1 MSIGWRGHFVNGIR
15 GGDGFGDFK
24 KRVFGFG
31 KDVKAELVESLEN
44 KLELDDDH
52 LLEEDDIGRLLV
64 GVTVNVGTESL
75 VGLLGTSVLGET
87 SIWMLKGN

>member
-1 MSIGWRGHFVNGIR
+1 MASEISRSGSLVLE
-15 GGDGFGDFK
+15 
-24 KRVFGFG
+24 

-52 LLEEDDIGRLLV
+52 LLEEGDIGRLLV

-75 VGLLGTSVLGET
+75 VGLLGTSVLGEM
-87 SIWMLKGN
+87 SR

>member
-1 MSIGWRGHFVNGIR
+1 MASEISRSGSLVLE
-15 GGDGFGDFK
+15 
-24 KRVFGFG
+24 

-52 LLEEDDIGRLLV
+52 LLKEDDIGRLLV

>member
-1 MSIGWRGHFVNGIR
+1 MASDISRSGSLVLE
-15 GGDGFGDFK
+15 
-24 KRVFGFG
+24 

-44 KLELDDDH
+44 KLELDDDQ

-64 GVTVNVGTESL
+64 GLTVNVGTESL
-75 VGLLGTSVLGET
+75 VGLLGKT

>member
-1 MSIGWRGHFVNGIR
+1 MASEISRSGSLVLE
-15 GGDGFGDFK
+15 
-24 KRVFGFG
+24 

-52 LLEEDDIGRLLV
+52 LLEEDDNGRLLV
-64 GVTVNVGTESL
+64 GVTVNVATESL

>member
-1 MSIGWRGHFVNGIR
+1 MASEISRSGSLVLE
-15 GGDGFGDFK
+15 
-24 KRVFGFG
+24 

-44 KLELDDDH
+44 KLELDDDQ

-87 SIWMLKGN
+87 

>member
-1 MSIGWRGHFVNGIR
+1 MASEVSRSESLVLE
-15 GGDGFGDFK
+15 
-24 KRVFGFG
+24 

>member
-1 MSIGWRGHFVNGIR
+1 MASDISRSGSLVLE
-15 GGDGFGDFK
+15 
-24 KRVFGFG
+24 

-44 KLELDDDH
+44 KLELDDDQ

>member
-1 MSIGWRGHFVNGIR
+1 MASDISRSGSLVLE
-15 GGDGFGDFK
+15 
-24 KRVFGFG
+24 

-52 LLEEDDIGRLLV
+52 LLEEGDIGRLLV

>member
-1 MSIGWRGHFVNGIR
+1 MASEVSRSGSLVLE
-15 GGDGFGDFK
+15 
-24 KRVFGFG
+24 

-44 KLELDDDH
+44 KLALDDDQ

>member
-1 MSIGWRGHFVNGIR
+1 MASDISRSGSLVLE
-15 GGDGFGDFK
+15 
-24 KRVFGFG
+24 

-75 VGLLGTSVLGET
+75 VGLLGTSVLGEM
-87 SIWMLKGN
+87 SR

>member
-1 MSIGWRGHFVNGIR
+1 MASEISRSGSLVLE
-15 GGDGFGDFK
+15 
-24 KRVFGFG
+24 
-31 KDVKAELVESLEN
+31 KDVKAEVVESLEN

>member
-1 MSIGWRGHFVNGIR
+1 MASEISRSGSLVLE
-15 GGDGFGDFK
+15 
-24 KRVFGFG
+24 

-87 SIWMLKGN
+87 SIWMLKGNWHLEGR

>member
-1 MSIGWRGHFVNGIR
+1 MASEVSRSGSLVLE
-15 GGDGFGDFK
+15 
-24 KRVFGFG
+24 

-44 KLELDDDH
+44 KLELDDDQ

>member
-1 MSIGWRGHFVNGIR
+1 MASEISRSGSLILE
-15 GGDGFGDFK
+15 
-24 KRVFGFG
+24 

-44 KLELDDDH
+44 KLELGDDQ
-52 LLEEDDIGRLLV
+52 LLEEDDKGRLLV
-64 GVTVNVGTESL
+64 GLTVNIGTESL

>member
-1 MSIGWRGHFVNGIR
+1 MASEISRSGSLVLE
-15 GGDGFGDFK
+15 
-24 KRVFGFG
+24 

-52 LLEEDDIGRLLV
+52 LLEEGDIGRLLV
-64 GVTVNVGTESL
+64 GVTVNVATESL

>member
-1 MSIGWRGHFVNGIR
+1 MASEISRSGSLVLE
-15 GGDGFGDFK
+15 
-24 KRVFGFG
+24 

-44 KLELDDDH
+44 KLEMDDDH

>member
-1 MSIGWRGHFVNGIR
+1 MASEISRSGSLILE
-15 GGDGFGDFK
+15 
-24 KRVFGFG
+24 

-44 KLELDDDH
+44 KLELDDDQ
-52 LLEEDDIGRLLV
+52 LLEEDDKGRLLV
-64 GVTVNVGTESL
+64 GLTVNIGTESS

>member
-1 MSIGWRGHFVNGIR
+1 MASEISRSGSLILE
-15 GGDGFGDFK
+15 
-24 KRVFGFG
+24 

-44 KLELDDDH
+44 KLELDDDQ

-64 GVTVNVGTESL
+64 GLTVNIGTESL

>member
-1 MSIGWRGHFVNGIR
+1 MASEISRSGSLILE
-15 GGDGFGDFK
+15 
-24 KRVFGFG
+24 

-44 KLELDDDH
+44 KLELDDDQ
-52 LLEEDDIGRLLV
+52 LLEEDDKGRLLV
-64 GVTVNVGTESL
+64 GLTVNIGTESL

>member
-1 MSIGWRGHFVNGIR
+1 MASEVSRSGSLVLE
-15 GGDGFGDFK
+15 
-24 KRVFGFG
+24 

-44 KLELDDDH
+44 KLELDDDQ

-64 GVTVNVGTESL
+64 GVTINVGTESL

>member
-1 MSIGWRGHFVNGIR
+1 MASEISRSGSLVLE
-15 GGDGFGDFK
+15 
-24 KRVFGFG
+24 

-87 SIWMLKGN
+87 SIWMLKGNWHLEGRW

>member
-1 MSIGWRGHFVNGIR
+1 MASEISRSGSLVLE
-15 GGDGFGDFK
+15 
-24 KRVFGFG
+24 

-75 VGLLGTSVLGET
+75 VGLLWTSVLGET

>member
-1 MSIGWRGHFVNGIR
+1 MASDISRSGSLVLE
-15 GGDGFGDFK
+15 
-24 KRVFGFG
+24 

>member
-1 MSIGWRGHFVNGIR
+1 MASEISRSGSLVLE
-15 GGDGFGDFK
+15 
-24 KRVFGFG
+24 

-44 KLELDDDH
+44 KLELDDDQ

>member
-1 MSIGWRGHFVNGIR
+1 MASEISRSGSLVLE
-15 GGDGFGDFK
+15 
-24 KRVFGFG
+24 

-44 KLELDDDH
+44 KLELDDDQ

-64 GVTVNVGTESL
+64 GVTVNVATESL

>member
-1 MSIGWRGHFVNGIR
+1 MASEISRSGSLVLE
-15 GGDGFGDFK
+15 
-24 KRVFGFG
+24 

-52 LLEEDDIGRLLV
+52 LLEEDDNGRLLV

>member
-1 MSIGWRGHFVNGIR
+1 MASEISRSGSLVLE
-15 GGDGFGDFK
+15 
-24 KRVFGFG
+24 

-64 GVTVNVGTESL
+64 GVTVNVATESL

>member
-1 MSIGWRGHFVNGIR
+1 MASEVSRSGSLVLE
-15 GGDGFGDFK
+15 
-24 KRVFGFG
+24 

-44 KLELDDDH
+44 KLELDDDQ

-87 SIWMLKGN
+87 SIWILKGN

>member
-1 MSIGWRGHFVNGIR
+1 MASDISRSGSLVLE
-15 GGDGFGDFK
+15 
-24 KRVFGFG
+24 
-31 KDVKAELVESLEN
+31 KDVKAELVESLDN
-44 KLELDDDH
+44 KLELDDDQ

-64 GVTVNVGTESL
+64 GLTVNVGTESL

>member
-1 MSIGWRGHFVNGIR
+1 MASDISRSGSLVLE
-15 GGDGFGDFK
+15 
-24 KRVFGFG
+24 

-44 KLELDDDH
+44 KLELDDDQ

-64 GVTVNVGTESL
+64 GLTVNVGTESL

>member
-1 MSIGWRGHFVNGIR
+1 MASDISRSGSLVLE
-15 GGDGFGDFK
+15 
-24 KRVFGFG
+24 

-52 LLEEDDIGRLLV
+52 LLEEGDIGRLLV

-75 VGLLGTSVLGET
+75 VGLLGTSVLGEM
-87 SIWMLKGN
+87 SR

>member
-1 MSIGWRGHFVNGIR
+1 MASEISRSGSLVLE
-15 GGDGFGDFK
+15 
-24 KRVFGFG
+24 

-44 KLELDDDH
+44 KLELDDDQ
-52 LLEEDDIGRLLV
+52 LLEEDDKGRLLV
-64 GVTVNVGTESL
+64 GLTVNVGTESL